1 MKLESE
7 IEKFREM
14 DSLRYYF
21 IGDSL
26 VKEIFH
32 RYPSNKN
39 EDEVILKVRLLD
51 SFYGTNLEMS
61 HMVVPMAKH
70 IVQCSKNKN
79 LDEHIEKGSFA
90 AVCLIAEVNKYNY
103 LSFASKYC
111 CNSNFADSYFIYDS
125 IVSSIMYDFTKEHK
139 DLFKDRITKDSLKD
153 YEKYCFVCKEYKR
166 VNNLEGSNRD
176 MDWFLWCKRKMED
189 NNYVLCSV

>member
-51 SFYGTNLEMS
+51 SFYGTNL
-61 HMVVPMAKH
+61 
-70 IVQCSKNKN
+70 
-79 LDEHIEKGSFA
+79 GSSGI
-90 AVCLIAEVNKYNY
+90 L
-103 LSFASKYC
+103 
-111 CNSNFADSYFIYDS
+111 
-125 IVSSIMYDFTKEHK
+125 MG
-139 DLFKDRITKDSLKD
+139 
-153 YEKYCFVCKEYKR
+153 
-166 VNNLEGSNRD
+166 LER
-176 MDWFLWCKRKMED
+176 
-189 NNYVLCSV
+189 